1 MATMSTWSI
10 MIDMVDMAVI
20 SSGCDPGSDTVT
32 APTPKYE
39 QFAEMIRE
47 QIRSGRLNPGDRLPS
62 NTQFKA
68 QGWKH
73 GVIVAGMRQLRN
85 EGWVRGQPGE
95 ATWVADTPPQD

>member
-1 MATMSTWSI
+1 

-32 APTPKYE
+32 SATPKYE
-39 QFAEMIRE
+39 QFAEMIRA
-47 QIRSGRLNPGDRLPS
+47 QIRSGILRPGDRLPS
-62 NTQFKA
+62 NSQFKE

-73 GVIVAGMRQLRN
+73 GTYLAGMRQLRT

-95 ATWVADTPPQD
+95 AVFVADNPPTE